1 MILYLW
7 MITQIIG
14 ENLPISSSGHVQ
26 LVLSYF
32 DVAMPIN
39 VMKDFDYFLQSMRV
53 LVFLCYFFASWWHLI
68 LGQKIAMQP
77 LFDAHVWK
85 NKILPCLMFGLVA
98 DGATVVFWYVDIAS
112 KISLPLAAG
121 FAITGFIL
129 YSMHYAQEKKDIA
142 LWSLRNGLIVGTMQG
157 FALLPGVSRFAT
169 TMATLQWLG
178 YQRMNAFYISF
189 LLQWPL
195 IILGSIKGLLSL
207 HDSMIMQTI
216 TTMPFIISMIF
227 AAVISYGMISWI
239 GKIIK
244 KNALWKFSYYM
255 IIPTS
260 IALLHYVG

>member
-32 DVAMPIN
+32 DVAMPID
-39 VMKDFDYFLQSMRV
+39 VMNNFDYFLQSMSA
-53 LVFLCYFFASWWHLI
+53 LVFLCYFFSPWWHLI
-68 LGQKIAMQP
+68 VGRKFAIQP
-77 LFDAHVWK
+77 LFDTDMWK
-85 NKILPCLMFGLVA
+85 HKIIPCLMFGLVA
-98 DGATVVFWYVDIAS
+98 DGATVVFWYVDSAS

-121 FAITGFIL
+121 FMITACML
-129 YSMHYAQEKKDIA
+129 YSMRYAQENKDIA
-142 LWSLRNGLIVGTMQG
+142 LWSLRNGLIAGAMQG
-157 FALLPGVSRFAT
+157 FALLSGVSRFAT

-195 IILGSIKGLLSL
+195 IVLGSIKGFLSL
-207 HDSMIMQTI
+207 HDPMIMQTI

-227 AAVISYGMISWI
+227 AAFISYGMISWI
-239 GKIIK
+239 GEIIK